1 MADQKTIITIIFVVF
16 AGICYGTFYAYYH
29 RRLVG
34 DLVRAILCKNAL
46 NKGSA
51 VTLEDI
57 GYSKGIKR
65 IFADF
70 ALKKGSAAR
79 KYVSAVYEE
88 KAPVKKHD
96 DELFVRGAKP
106 ENEQKY
112 YITEDKRLTVEVKYD
127 RKGMSLVS
135 VFIAI
140 AVLFAAALVT
150 VSILPWILANANR
163 LGNTSSGELVENDEI
178 SQTQT
183 FADEDKNSFVE
194 TISPF
199 SEGENN

>member
-1 MADQKTIITIIFVVF
+1 MTDQKTIITIIFVVF

-34 DLVRAILCKNAL
+34 DLIRAILCKNAL
-46 NKGSA
+46 KEESA
-51 VTLEDI
+51 VTLEDV

-79 KYVSAVYEE
+79 KYVCTVYEE

-96 DELFVRGAKP
+96 DELFVKSSKP
-106 ENEQKY
+106 DNEQKY
-112 YITEDKRLTVEVKYD
+112 YIPEDKRLTVEFKYNG
-127 RKGMSLVS
+127 KGMSLVS

-140 AVLFAAALVT
+140 AVLFAAALVA
-150 VSILPWILANANR
+150 VSILPWVLANANR
-163 LGNTSSGELVENDEI
+163 LGGTGSGELVENDEV

-183 FADEDKNSFVE
+183 VTDENKNSIVE
-194 TISPF
+194 TVSPF
-199 SEGENN
+199 SDGENN

>member
-1 MADQKTIITIIFVVF
+1 MTDQKTIITIIFVVF

-34 DLVRAILCKNAL
+34 DLIRAILCKNAL
-46 NKGSA
+46 NEQSA
-51 VTLEDI
+51 VTLEDV

-65 IFADF
+65 IFAKF

-79 KYVSAVYEE
+79 KYVCAVYEE

-96 DELFVRGAKP
+96 DELFVKCAKP
-106 ENEQKY
+106 DKEQKY
-112 YITEDKRLTVEVKYD
+112 YVPEEKRHTVERKYNG
-127 RKGMSLVS
+127 KGMSLAS
-135 VFIAI
+135 VLIAI
-140 AVLFAAALVT
+140 AVLFAAALVAI
-150 VSILPWILANANR
+150 SILPWILANANR
-163 LGNTSSGELVENDEI
+163 LGGTSSGELVENSDV

-183 FADEDKNSFVE
+183 ENSENSSMIE

-199 SEGENN
+199 SEGDNN